1 MNRIIFIAAVIL
13 SALSFASCSD
23 DVSAQLIWEFS
34 NYDNTEITAVYAP
47 DYVNQVQVVAK
58 PDYSGDITLKC
69 TNYTSLSFN
78 ANNAD
83 GSFKSASTGCTV
95 TKVNDNTLK
104 ISFTPIEEA
113 EAEGIYD
120 TFIVEGISGK
130 NMNSTNISVGRICNE
145 KQN

>member
-1 MNRIIFIAAVIL
+1 MNRIFLIAAVIL
-13 SALSFASCSD
+13 SALSYASCSD
-23 DVSAQLIWEFS
+23 DAPSQLIWEFS
-34 NYDNTEITAVYAP
+34 NYDNKEITAVYAP

-130 NMNSTNISVGRICNE
+130 NMNSTNISIGRISN
-145 KQN
+145 Q

>member
-1 MNRIIFIAAVIL
+1 MIL

-23 DVSAQLIWEFS
+23 DAPSQLIWEFS

-58 PDYSGDITLKC
+58 PDNRGEITLQC
-69 TNYTSLSFN
+69 TNYTSLSFK

-95 TKVNDNTLK
+95 TKANNNTLK
-104 ISFTPIEEA
+104 SRA
-113 EAEGIYD
+113 KA
-120 TFIVEGISGK
+120 
-130 NMNSTNISVGRICNE
+130 
-145 KQN
+145 

>member
-1 MNRIIFIAAVIL
+1 MIL
-13 SALSFASCSD
+13 SALSFASCSED
-23 DVSAQLIWEFS
+23 APAQLIWEFS
-34 NYDNTEITAVYAP
+34 NYDNKEINAVYAP

-69 TNYTSLSFN
+69 TNYTSLSFK

-83 GSFKSASTGCTV
+83 GSFKSASIGCTV

-113 EAEGIYD
+113 EAECVYD

-130 NMNSTNISVGRICNE
+130 NMNSTNISVGRINNE
-145 KQN
+145 KKD

>member
-1 MNRIIFIAAVIL
+1 MNRIFLIAAVIL

-23 DVSAQLIWEFS
+23 DAPAQLIWEFS
-34 NYDNTEITAVYAP
+34 NYDNKEITAVYAP

-69 TNYTSLSFN
+69 TNYTSLSFK

-83 GSFKSASTGCTV
+83 GSFKSETIGCIV

-104 ISFTPIEEA
+104 ISFSQIEDA
-113 EAEGIYD
+113 GTEGVYD
-120 TFIVEGISGK
+120 TFNVEGISGK
-130 NMNSTNISVGRICNE
+130 NMNSTNISIGRISN
-145 KQN
+145 Q